1 MVRGA
6 NSGLFQSH
14 PAIGMRENNSSRAH
28 GFSLSLFEFQLQAE
42 CFALGSYR
50 YEIRVNSS
58 VETYNLNYFSRFKNW
73 IVMF

>member
-42 CFALGSYR
+42 CFAIGTDDIQLFV
-50 YEIRVNSS
+50 IV
-58 VETYNLNYFSRFKNW
+58 LNIFSDSRF
-73 IVMF
+73 